1 MTHAALPWRD
11 RAELWLAGGLKR
23 YFQWFAR
30 TAEPGV
36 DTAAQEYLF
45 GSRRPD
51 ERDRAHNARAIP
63 PIVWAYW
70 SGAAA
75 PPLIARCFAN
85 WRQFNPHFSIRVL
98 DDDSVRNYLG
108 ELPEAL
114 EHASATLRADWIRLE
129 LLRRHGGIWLD
140 ASTVLTA
147 PLDWV
152 LLQQQQS
159 GSDLFAYYLDRYTT
173 DAQFPI
179 VENWFLAAPPQS
191 ALVAD
196 LQHEFTHTVLP
207 LGGAGYVAYLQR
219 LGNYEQLRQGID
231 LPNYLS
237 MHLALQ
243 RVLRSGASYR
253 LSLRRAEDGPFLY
266 HALGQW
272 GRTALKIRLLF
283 LRAASAPP
291 PLIKLRKPDRKRLD
305 LYLERGLYLPESTF
319 GRYLCPPPTP

>member
-51 ERDRAHNARAIP
+51 ERDGAHNARAIP

-114 EHASATLRADWIRLE
+114 E
-129 LLRRHGGIWLD
+129 
-140 ASTVLTA
+140 
-147 PLDWV
+147 
-152 LLQQQQS
+152 
-159 GSDLFAYYLDRYTT
+159 
-173 DAQFPI
+173 
-179 VENWFLAAPPQS
+179 
-191 ALVAD
+191 
-196 LQHEFTHTVLP
+196 
-207 LGGAGYVAYLQR
+207 
-219 LGNYEQLRQGID
+219 
-231 LPNYLS
+231 
-237 MHLALQ
+237 
-243 RVLRSGASYR
+243 
-253 LSLRRAEDGPFLY
+253 LSLI
-266 HALGQW
+266 H
-272 GRTALKIRLLF
+272 I
-283 LRAASAPP
+283 
-291 PLIKLRKPDRKRLD
+291 
-305 LYLERGLYLPESTF
+305 
-319 GRYLCPPPTP
+319 